1 MIILSGGSISD
12 GKSVL
17 SLIVLQKACEV
28 KTRALTEQFAEEKK
42 AIVR

>member
-1 MIILSGGSISD
+1 MIILSGDSISY
-12 GKSVL
+12 GSSVL

-28 KTRALTEQFAEEKK
+28 KTRALKEQFAEEKK